1 VQYAAK
7 NASVPWFAIGGIDP
21 NNINEVLSAGAQR
34 VAIVRAIMQADQPT
48 LITQYLL
55 SQLTRVQTI
64 RSIEARVS
72 QSHV

>member
-1 VQYAAK
+1 M
-7 NASVPWFAIGGIDP
+7 SWLL
-21 NNINEVLSAGAQR
+21 VLER

-48 LITQYLL
+48 LVTQYFL
-55 SQLTRVQTI
+55 SQLTRVQTL